1 MRIQGILQRLHGS
14 FLEYL
19 YRVFRKIC
27 VIYKNTSQSVATPLV
42 ARQTKMLL
50 YEKA

>member
-19 YRVFRKIC
+19 YRTFLKIC
-27 VIYKNTSQSVATPLV
+27 VIYKNTSQSVGTSRV
-42 ARQTKMLL
+42 AGQTKMLL
-50 YEKA
+50 HEKA